1 MEKIKF
7 IRLLQQ
13 YSENNPIVVEGKRDK
28 EVLQELRIKNVYA
41 VYEIRRIP
49 TKKFKEVLILTDRDR
64 KGKKIYK
71 YLYNYFISEGLI
83 INNKLREQ
91 FFRTFGVVRVEEL
104 KNRMNDI
111 KNILEYEEI
120 TGSY

>member
-111 KNILEYEEI
+111 KHILEYEEI
-120 TGSY
+120 TGSH

>member
-83 INNKLREQ
+83 INNKLREL
-91 FFRTFGVVRVEEL
+91 FFRMFGVVRVEEL

-111 KNILEYEEI
+111 KHILEYEEI